1 MFNFEIECSKVLKSG
16 CFSIAP
22 SFRWPN
28 NRESL
33 CGTEIWIWSEISFL
47 RVDTINLMSARNGKV
62 GRIYFLIVMPVYGT
76 VSREGSIFSWLWLSP
91 ARATHLTGHMGA
103 SHQHLGAAAGLG
115 RAVLHKPEL
124 EQSWSWLVGGTHRHG
139 GRRGTVTRN
148 QKSHSCSRR
157 RGLPRVEE

>member
-1 MFNFEIECSKVLKSG
+1 ML
-16 CFSIAP
+16 
-22 SFRWPN
+22 PN
-28 NRESL
+28 NRGGKFG
-33 CGTEIWIWSEISFL
+33 GTEIWIWSEISFL
-47 RVDTINLMSARNGKV
+47 RVDTINLVSARNGKV

-103 SHQHLGAAAGLG
+103 SHQHMGAAAAGLG
-115 RAVLHKPEL
+115 RAVLHKTEL

-157 RGLPRVEE
+157 RGLCGRSRGLPLELGPI